1 VIDLDLSKDSEDRRA
16 TVAAFLNGVLSE
28 LRITRQMSIGVR
40 VTFGTDKHD
49 FRITYE
55 GPSRV
60 RRKAYR
66 PG

>member
-1 VIDLDLSKDSEDRRA
+1 MIDLDLSKDSKDRRA
-16 TVAAFLNGVLSE
+16 TVATFLNGVLTE

-49 FRITYE
+49 FRISYV
-55 GPSRV
+55 GPSRP
-60 RRKAYR
+60 RCKARR